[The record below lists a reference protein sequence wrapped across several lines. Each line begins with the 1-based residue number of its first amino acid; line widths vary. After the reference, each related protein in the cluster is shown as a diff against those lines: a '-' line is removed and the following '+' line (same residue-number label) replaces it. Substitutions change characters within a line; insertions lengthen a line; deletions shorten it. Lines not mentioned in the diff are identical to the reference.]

1 MALNFKMSELLHSDI
16 ANMYHINNTTTNQDH
31 LDNMLNLI
39 FYVLQPL
46 RDIVKCP
53 VVITG
58 GYRSQALWQKLK
70 DLGRNPAKNSQHLTG
85 QAVDLVVPQKYLWE
99 VFKIIKEQLPY
110 DQLLY
115 EYDTQGHRW
124 IHVSYNHG
132 KNRHIFNDNYK
143 AN

>member
-1 MALNFKMSELLHSDI
+1 MSELMHSDI
-16 ANMYHINNTTTNQDH
+16 ANMYGINNKTSNTEY

-46 RDIVKCP
+46 RDIVKSP
-53 VVITG
+53 VIVTG
-58 GYRSQALWQKLK
+58 GFRSHALWQKLK
-70 DLGRNPAKNSQHLTG
+70 DLKKNPSPTSQHLTG
-85 QAVDLVVPQKYLWE
+85 QAADIDVPSMYLFD

-115 EYDTQGHRW
+115 EHDTKGNRW

-132 KNRHIFNDNYK
+132 KNRKICIDNYE
-143 AN
+143 A